1 MLVFNLPPQPDTLP
15 YKAIIE
21 FAETRAVTGRVAREY
36 ILCQL
41 LEDENVLSRICEEA
55 DAVGGSLRAAALR
68 DVEALLPLYQAP
80 DSILDAYAPS
90 VRRSL
95 HFAPYQQSL
104 EALVALEEP
113 AAILEGI
120 IAHYRAFGGGAAARH
135 VAFRWEGGLHGIEM
149 PDDITLD
156 QLYCLDTQKREVVEN
171 TEAFLARRPANN
183 VILYGNSG
191 CGKSSMVK
199 AILNRYHT
207 EGLRLV
213 QIQKE
218 DLPQLPQLIRQIQ
231 AKPFRYIIFMDD
243 LSFEIDDLG
252 YKTLK
257 TILDGSIEKQPGN
270 ILFYATS
277 NRLHLISE
285 TWAERK
291 ANDVHFTDTQNEKMS
306 LAERFGIRVS
316 FLSPGQRE
324 YLEIIE
330 GILRGRGVLVTEE
343 LRAEAVKWAW
353 GCNGLSGRTAMQ
365 FVTDVVA
372 KVRG

>member
-1 MLVFNLPPQPDTLP
+1 MLVFNLPPQADALA
-15 YKAIIE
+15 YKEIIA
-21 FAETRAVTGRVAREY
+21 FAETCAVTSRVGREY
-36 ILCQL
+36 IVRQL

-55 DAVGGSLRAAALR
+55 DAVGDSLRAAALQ
-68 DVEALLPLYQAP
+68 DIEAVMAPYQAP
-80 DSILDAYAPS
+80 DAILDAYTPS
-90 VRRSL
+90 IRRSL
-95 HFAPYQQSL
+95 YFAQYQQSL
-104 EALVALEEP
+104 ETIMALDDP
-113 AAILEGI
+113 AAILDGI
-120 IAHYRAFGGGAAARH
+120 IAHYRAFGGGAVAQH
-135 VAFRWEGGLHGIEM
+135 VAFRWDEGLHGIEV
-149 PDDITLD
+149 PDTITLD
-156 QLYCLDTQKREVVEN
+156 QLYCLDTQKREIIEN
-171 TEAFLARRPANN
+171 TEAFLAGKPANN

-199 AILNRYHT
+199 AILNRYHA

-218 DLPQLPQLIRQIQ
+218 NLPQLPQLIRQIQ

-291 ANDVHFTDTQNEKMS
+291 ANDVHFSDTQNEKMS

-330 GILRGRGVLVTEE
+330 GILQSRGIPVTEE

-353 GCNGLSGRTAMQ
+353 QCNGLSGRTAMQ
-365 FVTDVVA
+365 FVTA
-372 KVRG
+372 ILPKVGQ